1 MLVISEQIS
10 LSEKE
15 LHFTFC
21 RSSGPGGQNVNKVS
35 TAVELRFNVIKTA
48 ALAEDVI
55 SRLINIAG
63 SRMTRV
69 GILLI
74 VSQRFR
80 TQERNR
86 QDAIDRLIQLIRKAA
101 KKPALRIKTRPTTAS
116 KENRIRSKQV
126 HKIKKNFRK
135 PVNPFE

>member
-1 MLVISEQIS
+1 MLFISEQIS
-10 LSEKE
+10 LNEKE

-35 TAVELRFNVIKTA
+35 TAAELRFNVTETT
-48 ALAEDVI
+48 ALAQDVK
-55 SRLINIAG
+55 SRLVTIAG
-63 SRMTRV
+63 NRMTRE
-69 GILLI
+69 GILFI

-101 KKPALRIKTRPTTAS
+101 KKPAPRIKTKPTSAS